1 MSAGLAVGT
10 AGLAVVA
17 VVTVHCMHLLVGASQ
32 RLSKLHHTPYLDYG
46 EVAAP
51 GVHGLRW
58 CS

>member
-10 AGLAVVA
+10 VGLAMVA

-32 RLSKLHHTPYLDYG
+32 RLSNLHHTPYLDYG

-51 GVHGLRW
+51 GIHRLRW
-58 CS
+58 SS